1 MSNLITF
8 KPGDKTPITKNFK
21 RYEFQCPCG
30 CTYQQV
36 DELLVQK
43 LEIIRT
49 GYNTP
54 LKITSGYRC
63 MKHNAD
69 VGGGKASKHLY
80 GIAADVKDPTG
91 KLNPVQ
97 LAIMASG
104 LFGGVGVYWYGST
117 AFIHVDVR
125 NGHATWLCT
134 QKGVY
139 NYTSLSL
146 IHI

>member
-54 LKITSGYRC
+54 LKITSGYRTHEEQQ
-63 MKHNAD
+63 KLWNANPNPKMVARPGTSNHEKGNAID
-69 VGGGKASKHLY
+69 FADTSGAYDWLKKNAGK
-80 GIAADVKDPTG
+80 
-91 KLNPVQ
+91 
-97 LAIMASG
+97 
-104 LFGGVGVYWYGST
+104 FGFKNYPPEPWHYSL
-117 AFIHVDVR
+117 D
-125 NGHATWLCT
+125 GH
-134 QKGVY
+134 
-139 NYTSLSL
+139 
-146 IHI
+146 